1 MKDTQPHGFT
11 DKSFEFL
18 EGLAANNDRD
28 WFNEHKPTFQE
39 YLETPFANLLEA
51 LSNRLADADVTLE
64 GSKKTM
70 FRMNRD
76 VRFSEDKSPYKT
88 AVSGLLTRD
97 GTKKEMGGIVYVHMD
112 AGGGF
117 AGTGWHNLQAKQLAP
132 MRDKIVEKAEH
143 FDDVLAALDE
153 AGLALD
159 TDNSLSSMPR
169 GYTEHED
176 HRHAEKIKL
185 KSFLIRMDL
194 PKVAWTSGD
203 VVDRVEGLAR
213 GAMPLLR
220 FFA

>member
-97 GTKKEMGGIVYVHMD
+97 GT
-112 AGGGF
+112 
-117 AGTGWHNLQAKQLAP
+117 
-132 MRDKIVEKAEH
+132 
-143 FDDVLAALDE
+143 
-153 AGLALD
+153 
-159 TDNSLSSMPR
+159 
-169 GYTEHED
+169 
-176 HRHAEKIKL
+176 
-185 KSFLIRMDL
+185 
-194 PKVAWTSGD
+194 
-203 VVDRVEGLAR
+203 
-213 GAMPLLR
+213 
-220 FFA
+220 